1 MFFYSNVF
9 LQICSPANVTS
20 HRQLSLTGRA
30 SGRVAAAAA
39 AAASAH
45 RTGGRARLPRTARR
59 TAALT
64 QATGCRRTEGT
75 NILVIYLN
83 NLVLM

>member
-9 LQICSPANVTS
+9 LQIFSPANLTS

-30 SGRVAAAAA
+30 SGRVAAVAV
-39 AAASAH
+39 AASAH
-45 RTGGRARLPRTARR
+45 RTGGRVRLPRTARR

-64 QATGCRRTEGT
+64 QATGCRRTEGAD
-75 NILVIYLN
+75 ILVIHLN